1 MKHILFADRN
11 LDAFVAAILTF
22 YKSLYNGV
30 SEVVVAPFSIT
41 DDFTN
46 FKYGDTVIL
55 IATGVS
61 PMTIDR
67 LVYDIGVNTV
77 VIEHHKRFADEI
89 GYTFVDWHNLN
100 YFFLMETSE
109 FDIFDKLDT
118 RRETNKVGW
127 RFYYNN
133 NAFENKLNES
143 KRSSL
148 GIIRDVLKDKDPFFF
163 NFLKTFV
170 GEDVERLIELSQ
182 EHELFLHEGNE
193 KSDAYLL
200 GQWFKCWYEENE
212 QHFEHLREK
221 PNLQDFLILKSAFT
235 MVSVEDK
242 IKMGKDKL
250 YETKYK
256 TKEIAFSDCVKKI
269 RFRHYDVT
277 EMKAC
282 YIDSTDVA
290 AMGGN
295 IVGTELVK
303 EHGWD
308 VVVLNGP
315 VQKDTHIYF
324 LFSNP
329 DGADIDVSEI
339 CKLYCDEGTALNKT
353 GRRNLAGIEFLK
365 GEEEMFFEFI

>member
-30 SEVVVAPFSIT
+30 SDVLVTPFSRT
-41 DDFTN
+41 DDFSN
-46 FKYGDTVIL
+46 FKYGDTVIM
-55 IATGVS
+55 IGVGL
-61 PMTIDR
+61 PPTMIEH
-67 LVYDIGVNTV
+67 LVYDIGVNSV
-77 VIEHHKRFADEI
+77 VIEHHKKFADEI

-100 YFFLMETSE
+100 YFFLMETAE
-109 FDIFDKLDT
+109 FDVFDKLDT
-118 RRETNKVGW
+118 RREANKVGW
-127 RFYYNN
+127 RFYFNN
-133 NAFENKLNES
+133 NGFENKLKES
-143 KRSSL
+143 KRSSA

-170 GEDVERLIELSQ
+170 GEDVERLIQLSQ
-182 EHELFLHEGNE
+182 EHELHLHDGDE
-193 KSDAYLL
+193 KSDSYLL
-200 GQWFKCWYEENE
+200 DQWFKSWYDENE
-212 QHFEHLREK
+212 LHFNLLKET

-235 MVSVEDK
+235 MLTVEDK
-242 IKMGKDKL
+242 IKLGKDKL
-250 YETKYK
+250 YETKHK
-256 TKEIAFSDCVKKI
+256 TKEIAYSDCVKKI

-282 YIDSTDVA
+282 YIDNHDVA

-315 VQKDTHIYF
+315 EQKDTRIYF

-365 GEEEMFFEFI
+365 GEEEMFFEFV